1 MLSTLTVMHDALIK
15 VNRESHSPDDIDFF
29 LDHWIIV
36 RRDGTPI
43 LNGKEQEFEQ
53 ALRRLISKERQKAV
67 NARDWHH
74 YDVWTGEFFE

>member
-36 RRDGTPI
+36 RNDGTPI